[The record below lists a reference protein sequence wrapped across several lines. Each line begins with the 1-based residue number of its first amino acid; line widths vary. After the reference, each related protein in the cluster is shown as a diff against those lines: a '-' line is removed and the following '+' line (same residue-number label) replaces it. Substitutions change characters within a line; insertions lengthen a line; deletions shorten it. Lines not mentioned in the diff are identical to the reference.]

1 MIQDG
6 YINGEYVGK
15 VSSKR
20 IEDINSYTLTTQE
33 LFSGNYDKELLSYDY
48 DRDFIKV
55 LKDGMN
61 IKIID
66 NGIYNGLIAIRLIDS
81 KINRLEILE
90 LNKGIICNVHIVNC
104 EVKSLRV
111 NKATYIRLRG
121 DTICNIEIE
130 DSNLIIE
137 EDCRIGNIL
146 FIVKEAEL
154 NLYVECGG
162 KYEYNKK
169 YMTSNIAIDKIEVN
183 GAYKFESVGADINK
197 LIIKNSVKSDIG
209 IYWSYIGYGIVD
221 TRKAIIDIDNI
232 TSEKG
237 KITVKAEH
245 ILLSE
250 LITLSDVK
258 FISNNIDYECITA
271 ISANYITKKEL
282 KGLKERIVITDG
294 MELDLDYVDE
304 NKIEYVKTPGK
315 EEKPIISIRKYIGSM
330 RTIKRLILTGL
341 SIRTLFGTQAYYALL
356 SNGVQVELIDKIPDN
371 VISKAAKIRLMYGSI
386 VDRIL
391 DDYDDRDYVE
401 LPAIDYKGTKIP
413 SIVCKEIQFLRNFE
427 HLDRLDVKDLTV
439 LSTEVIGNVVV
450 ESIRLPDKDGGER
463 RIARRFTEL
472 IHNKKAVILEIIIIP
487 DTKYSCNY
495 ICNNSNNKFF
505 DEVANY
511 VMAVSDVHVEIKN
524 FLDYDKRLDKINK
537 MRDMLIQIDNI
548 TTVIEYSGDKYYACS
563 KGFIKFS
570 KEDIGYRNRGIVEV
584 LDT

>member
-1 MIQDG
+1 M
-6 YINGEYVGK
+6 
-15 VSSKR
+15 
-20 IEDINSYTLTTQE
+20 
-33 LFSGNYDKELLSYDY
+33 
-48 DRDFIKV
+48 
-55 LKDGMN
+55 
-61 IKIID
+61 
-66 NGIYNGLIAIRLIDS
+66 
-81 KINRLEILE
+81 
-90 LNKGIICNVHIVNC
+90 
-104 EVKSLRV
+104 RV

-330 RTIKRLILTGL
+330 RTIKSLILTGL

-356 SNGVQVELIDKIPDN
+356 SNGVQVELIDKN
-371 VISKAAKIRLMYGSI
+371 
-386 VDRIL
+386 
-391 DDYDDRDYVE
+391 
-401 LPAIDYKGTKIP
+401 
-413 SIVCKEIQFLRNFE
+413 
-427 HLDRLDVKDLTV
+427 
-439 LSTEVIGNVVV
+439 
-450 ESIRLPDKDGGER
+450 
-463 RIARRFTEL
+463 
-472 IHNKKAVILEIIIIP
+472 
-487 DTKYSCNY
+487 
-495 ICNNSNNKFF
+495 
-505 DEVANY
+505 
-511 VMAVSDVHVEIKN
+511 
-524 FLDYDKRLDKINK
+524 KINVWEYC
-537 MRDMLIQIDNI
+537 RQNI
-548 TTVIEYSGDKYYACS
+548 
-563 KGFIKFS
+563 
-570 KEDIGYRNRGIVEV
+570 R
-584 LDT
+584 